1 MRSIIT
7 VYTLLGAAICSHA
20 ATINVAAGGDFQAA
34 LNAANPGDT
43 IVLQAGAVYNTAGA
57 FTLPNKGSSTQVITI
72 ESSAFSSLPAAGY
85 RVRPADAVHMPK
97 LVSTINAEAV
107 LDAAPGAHH
116 YRLQGIEFTV
126 APTHWAY
133 VLVKLGMGTET
144 LRSQQPH
151 DITLDRC
158 YIHGDPVA
166 LPGTKRGVGLEGAAQ
181 AVLNSYISEIHA
193 QGQDSQAIASFNG
206 AGPFQI
212 INNYLEASTEN
223 LLFGGADPKIPNLV
237 PTDIQILNNYLF
249 KPLSWH
255 ASGIPWSVKN
265 LFELKNADRVIVDGN
280 VFENNWLN
288 AQTGFAILMKSV
300 NQDGNCPWCGT
311 SNVTFTHN
319 IIRHSGSGLN
329 MVSMDG
335 TNATPMRSVRVRDNI
350 FEDINQ
356 SVFGGDGRLFQFLGT
371 ANWGSDI
378 HVDHNSAFHNGSGN
392 AFISIGDSGKF
403 TDGFSFND
411 NLVTYGSYGLHSPL
425 GEGTAGLNAFVLNY
439 TFAGNGIIGG
449 GSPSKYPAGNFFPP
463 DLASVGFA
471 DFAGG
476 DYHLT
481 SASPYK
487 GAGTDGKDPGADIDT
502 VLAATCGAIYGIPTS
517 ACSTYVPPPPPPAGG
532 NLSLNLPAYLPLKAE
547 ISAQYQGSVPA
558 SRFVWNF
565 TPITRI
571 PSRHSAPALA
581 GGAAAASLTTSSPQA
596 SLGGVPLALGPYLI
610 SVQAYSPSGTV
621 SAAQAY
627 VTLVPADLDQ
637 VRVYP
642 NPWRADRHASIPV
655 TFDRL
660 TVNTTIK
667 IFTVAGHWVK
677 TLPTSSTSV
686 TWDLTNDDGEKAA
699 SGLYLYLLQTDS
711 GDKKTGKIA
720 VIK

>member
-1 MRSIIT
+1 MSRKIIFFTLFWAFSIPA
-7 VYTLLGAAICSHA
+7 GA
-20 ATINVAAGGDFQAA
+20 ATINVPSGGDFQTA
-34 LNAANPGDT
+34 LNNAVPGDT
-43 IVLQAGAVYNTAGA
+43 IVLQAGAVYSTAGG
-57 FTLPNKGSSTQVITI
+57 FTLPNKGSGTQVITI
-72 ESSAFSSLPAAGY
+72 QSSALSALPAAGY
-85 RVRPADAVHMPK
+85 RVHPADAPNMPR
-97 LVSTINAEAV
+97 LVSTINATPV
-107 LDAAPGAHH
+107 LDMAAGAHH
-116 YRLQGIEFTV
+116 YRLVGIEFTV
-126 APTHWAY
+126 APGQWSY

-144 LRSQQPH
+144 SLAQQPH
-151 DITLDRC
+151 DVTLDRC

-223 LLFGGADPKIPNLV
+223 LLFGGADPKIQNLV
-237 PTDIQILNNYLF
+237 PTDIQILNNYFF

-280 VFENNWLN
+280 IFENNWLN

-335 TNATPMRSVRVRDNI
+335 TNATPMRNVRVRDNI
-350 FEDINQ
+350 FDDINQ
-356 SVFGGDGRLFQFLGT
+356 SAFGGDGRLFQFLGT
-371 ANWGSDI
+371 ATWGSDI
-378 HVDHNSAFHNGSGN
+378 HVDHNSAFHKGSGN

-463 DLASVGFA
+463 VLASVGFT

-532 NLSLNLPAYLPLKAE
+532 TLSLNLPAYLSLQAQ
-547 ISAQYQGSVPA
+547 ISAHYQGSLPA

-565 TPITRI
+565 TPVARI
-571 PSRHSAPALA
+571 PSSHSAPAVA
-581 GGAAAASLTTSSPQA
+581 GSAAAASLTTSSPQA
-596 SLGGVPLALGPYLI
+596 NLSGVPLALGPYI
-610 SVQAYSPSGTV
+610 
-621 SAAQAY
+621 
-627 VTLVPADLDQ
+627 
-637 VRVYP
+637 
-642 NPWRADRHASIPV
+642 I
-655 TFDRL
+655 
-660 TVNTTIK
+660 
-667 IFTVAGHWVK
+667 
-677 TLPTSSTSV
+677 
-686 TWDLTNDDGEKAA
+686 
-699 SGLYLYLLQTDS
+699 
-711 GDKKTGKIA
+711 
-720 VIK
+720 